1 MKYGWIVLLVTVLA
15 GCAPL
20 PATTQPTAVQP
31 GSAQPGV
38 PTPIPTSDRSEPAGL
53 PDLGPAPELNNQVW
67 LNSPPLRL
75 ADLRGKV
82 VLLDMWTFG

>member
-1 MKYGWIVLLVTVLA
+1 MKFGWIVLLLIVLA

-20 PATTQPTAVQP
+20 SATTQPTAAQP
-31 GSAQPGV
+31 GSAKPGDSTPA
-38 PTPIPTSDRSEPAGL
+38 PTRARSMPSGL

-75 ADLRGKV
+75 ADLRGQV